1 MPLLAAAPPTRCLAR
16 GCMSRTD
23 VMRTLLEQTEGVGNE
38 LATEGQER
46 PVHLRSAVDFRF
58 TLPIKP
64 RPRQSEC
71 GPPLRVRS
79 HASTMGALDGKPEI
93 PVGTGCFVSS
103 GLPPWLF
110 VKLAHASKTCS
121 PSMSMCTF
129 PYAIVNAL
137 FLLAGSS
144 ALAPPLGGKLERGG
158 RSLWVRR
165 IWGRGSTDGVGR
177 PIARGRGP
185 PADVFLKERS
195 RLLCRHR
202 ARPFLGASTPDRS
215 AGPHLIDGRQSGSQS
230 KTCIVHRVHLSLRHR
245 HRRAFPPRG
254 SVSRRSI
261 VSGDRAGVGRSA
273 HGTRRA
279 RESRRIDRARLCGV
293 QVSLQLSGWSLR

>member
-1 MPLLAAAPPTRCLAR
+1 
-16 GCMSRTD
+16 
-23 VMRTLLEQTEGVGNE
+23 
-38 LATEGQER
+38 
-46 PVHLRSAVDFRF
+46 VHLRSAVDFRF

-110 VKLAHASKTCS
+110 VKLAHAEDL
-121 PSMSMCTF
+121 SMCTF

-144 ALAPPLGGKLERGG
+144 ALRLAENWNEAGARCGFGASGEGG
-158 RSLWVRR
+158 RRM
-165 IWGRGSTDGVGR
+165 GSVGR
-177 PIARGRGP
+177 SRVGAARPQMLLFG
-185 PADVFLKERS
+185 ERS
-195 RLLCRHR
+195 RLVCRHR
-202 ARPFLGASTPDRS
+202 APPFLGASTPDRS

-230 KTCIVHRVHLSLRHR
+230 KTCIVHRAHPSLRHR
-245 HRRAFPPRG
+245 HRRAFPPRR

-279 RESRRIDRARLCGV
+279 CESCRNDHASLSGV
-293 QVSLQLSGWSLR
+293 QVLLQLSGWSMR